1 MLIQPD
7 IKMNMLCLLGLCL
20 GLWHC
25 QAPKVQKN
33 ILIQNATI
41 IDGSGADRYMGSVRI
56 TEGEISEIGKLA
68 VSGNDSIIDATGLI
82 LGPGFIDTHSHH
94 DEDRSRGAE
103 AAISQGIT
111 TIIVGQDGFS
121 SKSIKSYFDSLA
133 LAPWSV
139 NIGSF
144 VGHNTLRFEVMG
156 ADFKRQAT
164 VEEINVMKERVAT
177 AMQHGALGLAT
188 GLEYDPGIYAN
199 THELIE
205 LAEVAAQYGGSYI
218 SHMRSEDLHLKES
231 IREILLIGE
240 EAHVPVQISHFKLG
254 RKGLWGQA
262 AGILQTLDSARVKG
276 IMVTAD
282 VYPYE
287 YWQSTMTVLFPKRD
301 FENRESAEFA
311 LTELTSPEGMII
323 SRFDARPDY
332 ENMTL
337 DQIAAL
343 RNEDAVTTYLA
354 LIKMSQALPGESIIA
369 KSMDLEDIKTLLNW
383 PHTNLCSD
391 GAATG
396 HPRGWGAF
404 PRYLSMDTG
413 QSLEAK
419 IQKMTGQSAKNLGL
433 DGIGLI
439 KQGFAA
445 DLVLFNPYTV
455 ADKATYEKNNVKAIG
470 IERVIVSGKVV
481 YDQGQPTHVYPGRVI
496 KRQN

>member
-1 MLIQPD
+1 MNFR
-7 IKMNMLCLLGLCL
+7 IKKSLLVLLGLCL
-20 GLWHC
+20 ALWHC
-25 QAPKVQKN
+25 QAPNAKKN
-33 ILIQNATI
+33 LLIRNATI
-41 IDGSGADRYMGSVRI
+41 VDGTGSDRYLGSVRI
-56 TEGEISEIGKLA
+56 ADGEISEIGELA
-68 VSGNDSIIDATGLI
+68 VSDNDSIIDATGLV
-82 LGPGFIDTHSHH
+82 LAPGFIDTHSHH
-94 DEDRSRGAE
+94 DEDGSRIAE

-121 SKSIKSYFDSLA
+121 AASIKSYFDSLA
-133 LAPWSV
+133 VVPWSV

-144 VGHNTLRFEVMG
+144 VGHNTLRAEILG
-156 ADFKRQAT
+156 DDFKREAT
-164 VEEINVMKERVAT
+164 VDEINAMKERVAT
-177 AMQHGALGLAT
+177 AMQSGALGLAT

-199 THELIE
+199 THEIIE

-231 IREILLIGE
+231 IREILTIGE

-262 AGILQTLDSARVKG
+262 ATILQTLDSARVKG

-311 LTELTSPEGMII
+311 ITELTTPEGMII
-323 SRFDARPDY
+323 SRFDAQPEY

-337 DQIAAL
+337 DRIAAL

-354 LIKMSQALPGESIIA
+354 LIKMSQARPGESIIA

-391 GAATG
+391 GSATG

-404 PRYLSMDTG
+404 PRYLSMETG
-413 QSLEAK
+413 QTLEAK
-419 IQKMTGQSAKNLGL
+419 IRRMTGQSARNLGL
-433 DGIGLI
+433 AGIGLI
-439 KQGFAA
+439 KQGHAA
-445 DLVLFNPYTV
+445 DLVLFDPYTIT
-455 ADKATYEKNNVKAIG
+455 DRATYEKNDIRAIG
-470 IERVIVSGKVV
+470 IEHVIVSGKVV
-481 YDQGQPTHVYPGRVI
+481 YDKGQPTQRYPGRAI

>member
-1 MLIQPD
+1 MPMNLN
-7 IKMNMLCLLGLCL
+7 IKVTFLGLLGLGLCL
-20 GLWHC
+20 WQF

-33 ILIQNATI
+33 LLIQNATI
-41 IDGSGADRYMGSVRI
+41 IDGSGADRFIGSVRI
-56 TEGEISEIGKLA
+56 TDGEISEIGELA
-68 VSGNDSIIDATGLI
+68 VSDNDSIIDATGLI
-82 LGPGFIDTHSHH
+82 LSPGFIDSHSHH
-94 DEDRSRGAE
+94 DGDRSRESE

-144 VGHNTLRFEVMG
+144 VGHNTLRSEVMG
-156 ADFKRQAT
+156 TDFKREAT
-164 VEEINVMKERVAT
+164 VDEINAMKERVAT
-177 AMQHGALGLAT
+177 AMQNGALGLAT
-188 GLEYDPGIYAN
+188 GLEYDPGIYSN

-205 LAEVAAQYGGSYI
+205 LAEVAAQYGGTYI

-231 IREILLIGE
+231 IREILKIGE
-240 EAHVPVQISHFKLG
+240 EAHIPVQISHFKLG

-262 AGILQTLDSARVKG
+262 ANILQTLDSARVKG
-276 IMVTAD
+276 ILATAD

-301 FENRESAEFA
+301 FDNRASAEFA
-311 LTELTSPEGMII
+311 ITELTTPEGMII
-323 SRFDARPDY
+323 SRFDARPEY
-332 ENMTL
+332 EGMTL
-337 DQIAAL
+337 DQIASL
-343 RNEDAVTTYLA
+343 RQEDAVTTYIA
-354 LIKMSQALPGESIIA
+354 LIKMSQARPGESIIA

-391 GAATG
+391 GSATG

-419 IQKMTGQSAKNLGL
+419 IQKMTAQAAKNLGL
-433 DGIGLI
+433 EGIGLV
-439 KQGFAA
+439 KQGFSA
-445 DLVLFNPYTV
+445 DLVLFDPYTV
-455 ADKATYEKNNVKAIG
+455 ADKATYEKNDARAVG
-470 IERVIVSGKVV
+470 IEKVIVSGKLV
-481 YDQGQPTHVYPGRVI
+481 YDQGRPTRIYPGRAI
-496 KRQN
+496 KKTK